1 MGATVVIV
9 HVPFTG
15 LPRLSIVKIV
25 GKFGPETWL
34 GRELYPKPRV
44 RCLWPECARWA
55 EVSNWCREHATQVV
69 REYLLQ
75 RAVKRNQR
83 GNDAGR
89 QTK

>member
-1 MGATVVIV
+1 MT
-9 HVPFTG
+9 
-15 LPRLSIVKIV
+15 
-25 GKFGPETWL
+25 
-34 GRELYPKPRV
+34 
-44 RCLWPECARWA
+44 A